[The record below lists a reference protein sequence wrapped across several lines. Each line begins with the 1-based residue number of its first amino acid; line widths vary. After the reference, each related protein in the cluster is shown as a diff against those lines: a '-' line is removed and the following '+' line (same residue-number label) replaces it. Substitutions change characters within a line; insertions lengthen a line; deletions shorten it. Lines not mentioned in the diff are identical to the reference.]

1 MQVDLW
7 DPIMFVLV
15 CLGFFIF
22 FTVFMY
28 SKEML
33 WFQQTDEPRTDNWF
47 TRYRAKD
54 EATGNWGRRF
64 VVPAAAL
71 FLLLTILS
79 YFVMNVLEL
88 SSFQKLVFFVF
99 DFSTTLIISIF
110 FVVRLARISR
120 HVLELK
126 TEDPFPDA
134 VSS

>member
-1 MQVDLW
+1 
-7 DPIMFVLV
+7 
-15 CLGFFIF
+15 
-22 FTVFMY
+22 MY
-28 SKEML
+28 TKRMM
-33 WFQQTDEPRTDNWF
+33 WFQQSDEPRTDNWF